1 MYLITC
7 KKDLKPHWIEE
18 FIQRA
23 GGNDIDSTL
32 IFEKNNDMMFESKL
46 GEMRKNYF
54 ENAAIAKEVA
64 GMQRNDAITIVA
76 GEIAL
81 RFAVDDYNWWTAT
94 LRKKP
99 FARLDE
105 LFGVVPARVPK
116 DTVNHDEADRNAKAR
131 ASLTKSQRKSQ
142 NTQMYKVAAGIK
154 KDNTVT
160 DIEKFEGNEKQ
171 IRDFVNKLFAR
182 NHLRTFG
189 RGVTVYCVNYQ
200 CDDDLNH
207 IDNWKTITQLTNE
220 GVFKK

>member
-1 MYLITC
+1 MYLIEC

-18 FIQRA
+18 FIQKA
-23 GGNDIDSTL
+23 GGNDVDSTL
-32 IFEKNNDMMFESKL
+32 IFEMNNDVMFESKL
-46 GEMRKNYF
+46 GEIRKNYF
-54 ENAAIAKEVA
+54 EDANVAAIVM

-76 GEIAL
+76 GETAL

-94 LRKKP
+94 LRRKP

-105 LFGVVPARVPK
+105 LFGVVPARVSK
-116 DTVNHDEADRNAKAR
+116 DTVNHDENDRNAKAR
-131 ASLTKSQRKSQ
+131 ATLSKSQRKSQ
-142 NTQMYKVAAGIK
+142 NAQTYKIAAGIK

-171 IRDFVNKLFAR
+171 MRDFVNKLFAR

-189 RGVTVYCVNYQ
+189 KGVTVYCVNYQ
-200 CDDDLNH
+200 YDDDLNH
-207 IDNWKTITQLTNE
+207 IDNWKTISQLTAE